1 MSLDLTFFRSE
12 SSQRLRA
19 EGRAEGHA
27 EGHAEG
33 VCGSIL
39 RVLERRGVEVSA
51 EAHDRIA
58 ACTDRE
64 MLLTWL
70 DRALVVT
77 DVRDLFHD

>member
-1 MSLDLTFFRSE
+1 MSLDLSFFRSE

-19 EGRAEGHA
+19 EGHV
-27 EGHAEG
+27 EG

-51 EAHDRIA
+51 DAHDRIVG
-58 ACTDRE
+58 CTDRDT
-64 MLLTWL
+64 LHTWL

-77 DVRDLFHD
+77 DVQDLFHD